1 MRDRD
6 YPNISA
12 GARDKTAIILMVL
25 EHILVLCACGSEA
38 EAEEIADHL
47 VSNNLAACV
56 NISAPVRSVYRWQ
69 GKLESA
75 PEWLLTIKTAR
86 SRFEALSSAIQSLHS
101 YELPEIIALPIA
113 AGFAPY
119 LKWISDSVHE

>member
-1 MRDRD
+1 
-6 YPNISA
+6 
-12 GARDKTAIILMVL
+12 MVP
-25 EHILVLCACGSEA
+25 EHIFVLCACGSEA

-47 VSNNLAACV
+47 VSNRLAACV

-69 GKLESA
+69 GKVECA

-86 SRFEALSSAIQSLHS
+86 HRFDDLSAAIQTLHS
-101 YELPEIIALPIA
+101 YELPEIVALPVI

-119 LKWISDSVHE
+119 LTWITDSVDA

>member
-1 MRDRD
+1 
-6 YPNISA
+6 
-12 GARDKTAIILMVL
+12 VQ

-38 EAEEIADHL
+38 EAEEIADRL
-47 VSNNLAACV
+47 VSNRLAACV

-69 GKLESA
+69 GQVESA

-86 SRFEALSSAIQSLHS
+86 SRFDELSAAIQSLHS

-119 LKWISDSVHE
+119 LRWITDSVHE